1 MDLRDKFAVHIAS
14 ALAGAL
20 SDPAQ
25 IARRSYDF
33 AEALVAERARRM
45 DVDEAQA
52 IADAFPFGAF
62 GANENEFNP
71 DELDPEWLERQ
82 YDAPWDVETLL
93 AAEAVAVDAAIDEIA
108 AVEAAPDTT
117 RAQGPATEVVRPG
130 LARTQPAEGEP
141 IRVVSGTGA

>member
-33 AEALVAERARRM
+33 ADALVAERARRV
-45 DVDEAQA
+45 DADEAQA
-52 IADAFPFGAF
+52 IADAFPFGAI
-62 GANENEFNP
+62 EPEFNP

-82 YDAPWDVETLL
+82 YDPTWDVETLL
-93 AAEAVAVDAAIDEIA
+93 AAEAIADEATTAEAAP
-108 AVEAAPDTT
+108 VEAAPDTT

-141 IRVVSGTGA
+141 IRVVSGSGA